1 MDELRC
7 WTHESTPRVSFGI
20 LLSLL
25 EGGGFR
31 VLLGLDIGSTA
42 LRACAL
48 GVDDAQVCL
57 TLFDVENL
65 PQGAVV
71 NGVIVQTA
79 QVIDA
84 LRALLTRTI
93 AEDIGVAVTLPHSAT
108 RVCVGTLTEDNGHYD
123 IDAAMALIEP
133 QIPDSWGE
141 YHLSISPFHSEDPSR
156 VLIVAAPK
164 AAVLTMQHVVE
175 SAGATLVGIDAAPA
189 VGYNLLAHQGLA
201 HQATALVDIGLQ
213 ESRVLLFHQGLLLS
227 NGVFARGGQ
236 DLRESLQR
244 TLNLHMDEAERYK
257 IGGEADGVVPRDVHE
272 QLRVSCE
279 TLAEGI
285 WSTLQDLMQSAK
297 LSSLDSIQC
306 IGRGADLSVFY
317 DALAARS
324 GCTVGTPAPLRGL
337 KANTFD
343 YTESYLDAVR
353 GASSFAFGTAL
364 PWIR

>member
-1 MDELRC
+1 M
-7 WTHESTPRVSFGI
+7 
-20 LLSLL
+20 
-25 EGGGFR
+25 
-31 VLLGLDIGSTA
+31 LLGLDIGSTA

-48 GVDDAQVCL
+48 AVDDAQVRL

-79 QVIDA
+79 QVVDA
-84 LRALLTRTI
+84 LRAMLSRTI
-93 AEDIGVAVTLPHSAT
+93 ADDVGIAVTLPHSAT
-108 RVCVGTLTEDNGHYD
+108 RIQVGTLEEQDGAYD
-123 IDAAMALIEP
+123 IAQARALIAP
-133 QIPDSWGE
+133 QIPEEWGE
-141 YHLSISPFHSEDPSR
+141 YHVSVSAFRAEDPTV

-175 SAGATLVGIDAAPA
+175 SAGAALVGIDAAPA
-189 VGYNLLAHQGLA
+189 VGFNLMAHHGLA
-201 HQATALVDIGLQ
+201 HPSTALVDIGLQ
-213 ESRVLLFHQGLLLS
+213 ESRILLFGGGRIAS
-227 NGVFARGGQ
+227 TGVYNRGGQ

-244 TLNLHMDEAERYK
+244 TLNLHVDEAERYK
-257 IGGEADGVVPRDVHE
+257 IGDEAGGVVPRDVHE

-285 WSTLQDLMQSAK
+285 WTTLQGLMQSAQI
-297 LSSLDSIQC
+297 SSLDSIQC

-317 DALAARS
+317 DALAERS
-324 GCTVGTPAPLRGL
+324 GIKVDTPAPLRGL
-337 KANTFD
+337 AVNTFD

>member
-1 MDELRC
+1 M
-7 WTHESTPRVSFGI
+7 
-20 LLSLL
+20 
-25 EGGGFR
+25 
-31 VLLGLDIGSTA
+31 LLGLDIGSTA

-48 GVDDAQVCL
+48 VADDAQVRL

-84 LRALLTRTI
+84 LRAMLSRTI
-93 AEDIGVAVTLPHSAT
+93 ADEVGVAVTLPHSAT
-108 RVCVGTLTEDNGHYD
+108 RIHVATLAHDGTAYD
-123 IDAAMALIEP
+123 LETAEALIAP
-133 QIPDSWGE
+133 QIPAEWGDI
-141 YHLSISPFHSEDPSR
+141 HLSVSPFRAEDPET

-175 SAGATLVGIDAAPA
+175 SAGAMLVGIDAAPA
-189 VGYNLLAHQGLA
+189 VGFNLLTHQGRI
-201 HQATALVDIGLQ
+201 HETTALVDVGLQ
-213 ESRVLLFHQGLLLS
+213 ESRIILFHKGKILAS
-227 NGVFARGGQ
+227 SVYGRGGL

-244 TLNLHMDEAERYK
+244 TLNLHVDEAERYK

-285 WSTLQDLMQSAK
+285 WTTLQGVMRTFNV
-297 LSSLDSIQC
+297 SSLDSIQC

-317 DALAARS
+317 DALSERS
-324 GCTVGTPAPLRGL
+324 GATVDTPAPLRTL
-337 KANTFD
+337 AVNTFD
-343 YTESYLDAVR
+343 YTESFMDAVR

-364 PWIR
+364 PWIS